1 MIRHGRDTVLRALA
15 LVALL
20 VLGLGLPRL
29 VVICIHADGIGRVEF
44 AHAAGACCAQELQQ
58 PAWACRA
65 QHACCSQHDGGIP
78 MARPDHG
85 CEHVDFAI
93 ELAPPPAGFAH
104 HDEPPPV
111 VGCTQDGA
119 TARSPGTTVR
129 HPPATG
135 PPRTDR
141 RTLLRATTLLLL

>member
-1 MIRHGRDTVLRALA
+1 MPCHGRDTALRTLA

-29 VVICIHADGIGRVEF
+29 LVICIHADGIGRVEF
-44 AHAAGACCAQELQQ
+44 VHAAGACCAQE
-58 PAWACRA
+58 
-65 QHACCSQHDGGIP
+65 QHHGGACCADDGSAELAAPG
-78 MARPDHG
+78 RG

-93 ELAPPPAGFAH
+93 ELAPPPAGQDH

-111 VGCTQDGA
+111 FGWIQERA
-119 TARSPGTTVR
+119 TARTSGTTVP

-135 PPRTDR
+135 PPRTDQ

>member
-1 MIRHGRDTVLRALA
+1 MLCHGRDSTLRTLA

-29 VVICIHADGIGRVEF
+29 FVICIHADGVGRVELM
-44 AHAAGACCAQELQQ
+44 HAAGACCAEE
-58 PAWACRA
+58 P
-65 QHACCSQHDGGIP
+65 QHAVSGCC
-78 MARPDHG
+78 ADHAGDKVAPPSRG
-85 CEHVDFAI
+85 CEHVHFAV
-93 ELAPPPAGFAH
+93 ELAPPPSGQDH

-111 VGCTQDGA
+111 FGWTEECA
-119 TARSPGTTVR
+119 TTRSWGTPVP

-135 PPRTDR
+135 PPRTDQ